1 MHKSAGSTFSK
12 NVGSWVKLQAS
23 SVSPGLLHNEHTSTF
38 WCLRCKESAQKH
50 PVYPVPITSR
60 WLCVYSAGQWK
71 KNRKHFHIMVT
82 GKTRQIVPGL
92 LSAAVLFLNNEPLSA
107 LMRWGQTQL
116 FLHVTSLPTFHK
128 SLCHPRTPLLWNCE
142 SNHMCENDSNASSSL
157 NRWVQNSALKI
168 KRGWNFHTRSLMGG
182 WCLQEAIK
190 AVCVCCLRW
199 SWSQIFG
206 WFPPGRRFLEYPVH
220 LLFWRRR
227 RSQSFWQV
235 SKY

>member
-50 PVYPVPITSR
+50 PVYPVLITSR
-60 WLCVYSAGQWK
+60 WLCVYSAGQRR

-107 LMRWGQTQL
+107 L
-116 FLHVTSLPTFHK
+116 
-128 SLCHPRTPLLWNCE
+128 RTNT
-142 SNHMCENDSNASSSL
+142 A
-157 NRWVQNSALKI
+157 
-168 KRGWNFHTRSLMGG
+168 
-182 WCLQEAIK
+182 
-190 AVCVCCLRW
+190 
-199 SWSQIFG
+199 
-206 WFPPGRRFLEYPVH
+206 FPPSNLTSHISQKPPSSPAHRCSEAARVITCVKMVPM
-220 LLFWRRR
+220 LLAASIDEHKTVRW
-227 RSQSFWQV
+227 
-235 SKY
+235 K